1 MEHACKGNAEDMG
14 GNRVRG
20 ASDGSSGLTEEL
32 LIAGAAIFGVDTGRG
47 DFADAPRLAP
57 EW

>member
-1 MEHACKGNAEDMG
+1 MEHACKGNADDIG
-14 GNRVRG
+14 GNRVRS

-32 LIAGAAIFGVDTGRG
+32 LVAGAAIFGVDTERG
-47 DFADAPRLAP
+47 HFADAPRLAP